1 MSRLELCA
9 LILLCHVLKPVSPF
23 NFSSSIDFYYSKM
36 VVGDPS
42 INNIMSGIENAAGVK
57 QHNHK
62 KKLKQR

>member
-1 MSRLELCA
+1 
-9 LILLCHVLKPVSPF
+9 
-23 NFSSSIDFYYSKM
+23 M

-42 INNIMSGIENAAGVK
+42 INNIMSGIENAGGVK